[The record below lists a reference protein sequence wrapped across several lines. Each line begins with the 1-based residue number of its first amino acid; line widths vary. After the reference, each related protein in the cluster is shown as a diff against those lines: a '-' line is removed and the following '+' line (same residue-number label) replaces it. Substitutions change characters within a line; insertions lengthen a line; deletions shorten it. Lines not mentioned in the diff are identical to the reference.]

1 MIRLPE
7 KISLPG
13 GVRANEDAV
22 GSGENYIFVLDGA
35 TVLGD
40 RTYMDDVS
48 DAAWL
53 VHQTAAAL
61 ERDLPD
67 EMLSIS
73 EILRR
78 AMQQLLTQWKG
89 PADALPSAGIAV
101 FRLRDD
107 RLEYFG
113 LGDCSA
119 DVMRRDGTHCFW
131 EEEALQKLDA
141 AALAEAMQYRR
152 ETGCSAAAARQHI
165 QPTLIRNR
173 ALRNQPGGY
182 WCLDPSGVGI
192 AHARC
197 ASIPA
202 DACASL
208 FLCSDGFAQLIGFC
222 EADDL
227 SVLHEKAQETGLPLL
242 TERLFALQDADAEL
256 LVLPRF
262 KLRDDSSAVLAEVD
276 SNAASREE

>member
-1 MIRLPE
+1 MMRLLE
-7 KISLPG
+7 KLSRPG

-40 RTYMDDVS
+40 CTYMDDTS

-67 EMLSIS
+67 ASLGIDAILAREMQRLS
-73 EILRR
+73 
-78 AMQQLLTQWKG
+78 QLWRG

-101 FRLRDD
+101 FRLREDK
-107 RLEYFG
+107 LEYFG
-113 LGDCSA
+113 LGDCST
-119 DVMRRDGTHCFW
+119 DVMYRDGTHCSW
-131 EEEALQKLDA
+131 EEEALQALDA
-141 AALAEAMQYRR
+141 AALSEALQYRQ
-152 ETGCSAAAARQHI
+152 ETGCSAAAAREHI

-192 AHARC
+192 AHARY

-208 FLCSDGFAQLIGFC
+208 FLCSDGFTQLIGFG
-222 EADDL
+222 EAENIAA
-227 SVLHEKAQETGLPLL
+227 LHEKVREAGVTSLAD
-242 TERLFALQDADAEL
+242 RLFALQEADADL
-256 LVLPRF
+256 CVLPRF
-262 KLRDDSSAVLAEVD
+262 KLRDDTSAVMAEL
-276 SNAASREE
+276 NPGAASKE

>member
-1 MIRLPE
+1 MIRLSE
-7 KISLPG
+7 KLSLPG
-13 GVRANEDAV
+13 GMRANEDAV
-22 GSGENYIFVLDGA
+22 GSGETYIFVLDGA

-40 RTYMDDVS
+40 RTYMDDAS

-67 EMLSIS
+67 ESLGIDA
-73 EILRR
+73 ILARE
-78 AMQQLLTQWKG
+78 MQRLLQLWRG

-101 FRLRDD
+101 FRLRGDK
-107 RLEYFG
+107 LEYFG

-119 DVMRRDGTHCFW
+119 DVMHRDGMHCSW
-131 EEEALQKLDA
+131 EEEALQALDA
-141 AALAEAMQYRR
+141 AALSEAMQYRE
-152 ETGCSAAAARQHI
+152 ETGCSAAVARKHI

-192 AHARC
+192 AYARC
-197 ASIPA
+197 AQLPA

-208 FLCSDGFAQLIGFC
+208 FLCSDGFAQLIGFG
-222 EADDL
+222 EAEDPAA
-227 SVLHEKAQETGLPLL
+227 LHEKARAVGLASLA
-242 TERLFALQDADAEL
+242 EHLFALQEADADL
-256 LVLPRF
+256 RVLPRF
-262 KLRDDSSAVLAEVD
+262 KLRDDTSAVLAELEL
-276 SNAASREE
+276 SKE